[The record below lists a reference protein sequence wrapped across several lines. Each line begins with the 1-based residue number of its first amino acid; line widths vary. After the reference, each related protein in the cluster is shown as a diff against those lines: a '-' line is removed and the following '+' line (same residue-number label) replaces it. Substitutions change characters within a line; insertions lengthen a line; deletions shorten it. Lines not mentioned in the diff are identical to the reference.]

1 MAMKIWP
8 EQDDVNVK
16 DIIDVLPESVKT
28 KDVTPKPDK
37 ETKREVIIVAP
48 HPDDE
53 IIGCYE
59 VLQKEKPII
68 IYSGDT
74 PAERRQ
80 EAINTKK
87 FINVKAQIFQ
97 MTIPTTFLN
106 PDVIIYIPDP
116 IYEIHPEHRKWGS
129 LGESLARNGINVIFY
144 NTNMNAP
151 YIHEVKEPEKKEELL
166 NKTYPSQK
174 RLWEYEKKYVLFEGY
189 NKWIM

>member
-1 MAMKIWP
+1 MVMKKDEVELWP
-8 EQDDVNVK
+8 KDDF
-16 DIIDVLPESVKT
+16 DIKNIKN
-28 KDVTPKPDK
+28 VTPEPVK
-37 ETKREVIIVAP
+37 ETKREVIIVSP

-74 PAERRQ
+74 PQKRRE
-80 EAINTKK
+80 EALKLKEHTNI
-87 FINVKAQIFQ
+87 KAQIFQ

-106 PDVIIYIPDP
+106 PKVIIYMPDP

-129 LGESLARNGINVIFY
+129 LGESLVRNGINVIFY

-151 YIHEVKEPEKKEELL
+151 YIHEVKEPDKKEELL
-166 NKTYPSQK
+166 NKVYPDQK
-174 RLWEYEKKYVLFEGY
+174 SLWNTDHKYFLFEGY